1 MKILFATI
9 FFFLFSV
16 KGAMAQSDT
25 ESFRLDNAYFLAKA
39 ICSPEKYADNEDKAR
54 QLLGGML
61 WYMSADGS
69 KQLSDVK
76 LDIQNYYTGL
86 KTHFDK
92 LVSPLQKEEQLLTL
106 PYAVL
111 ENCIRSKIKQT
122 DPNWDTL
129 MKFLGNRRE
138 YDTLL
143 KVEAENKKDVSKSRE
158 LRNYFNGLLN
168 AAREELEEY
177 KNEKIIEQKKIEA
190 KIAEI
195 EARKTDSVK
204 YNDRHQKNISA
215 EKNIEVNKR
224 RLEKEIKAAGIFAM
238 IPPECVL
245 TVGLPGLHGA
255 DHFMESKLEEFQK
268 NIRSELVI
276 QQSEFSP
283 LSFKLPSQSDIIDA
297 LAIYLAK
304 RVKQESVMWF
314 FENLQRSAKK
324 HEMVTTFFPETISL
338 LQSKEVYEVPNLG
351 SAWRY
356 ALSKDFVFMPQSLF
370 RSHWL
375 KRRLGKDSTVITE
388 GLNITWSIA
397 RMVEQQYNYNDI
409 ISSLYLQHQEPERSG
424 SLSTNDLISFLY
436 CINTEFIKRDVS
448 MQQWL
453 KYEDLLYLNDDE
465 LTVMISLVDAK
476 YHGFFSKMLN
486 IENGRFELA
495 KQKLNQLRRWM
506 GLVLLKI
513 NQIDKLKGEFKA
525 FKAEAGGNPSKF
537 EYSDYNSWRFMQDLL
552 KTLQLSRG
560 ESSYTGLFKK
570 QEPLI
575 EKTLSAM
582 VDVQE
587 VYSLLQKKNFAGAMD
602 IVLHI
607 VDDLMKKDM
616 YTINISEL
624 KARISDFK
632 ISSDLTMERLE
643 QLGAQYATSTSVG
656 EKKRMVKNEET
667 VTFPDSSY
675 LAFLWKRNDLK
686 AIKIVR
692 GIAGF
697 LNDVAQADNSKT
709 LSRVV
714 ESYALPVNSYKKKR
728 NSWKSFD
735 LAAYVGVYAGYEASA
750 TITKGKKH
758 SGAVY
763 GLSAPIGLSFSST
776 LGSKKISYSEN
787 DLENPDLVK
796 VGRNNLWKR
805 SGTTITIFASVIDIG
820 AVVSYRFNNQDTVLP
835 QKVKWAQ
842 VISPGLHLNVGI
854 KGTPLVFSAGV
865 QYTPQLRSFKQDE
878 LQRNVVRVYGGIFFD
893 LPLFNFWT
901 KSEMVKR
908 K

>member
-1 MKILFATI
+1 MKILFVTAFI
-9 FFFLFSV
+9 FLFSFT
-16 KGAMAQSDT
+16 GAKAQSDT

-39 ICSPEKYADNEDKAR
+39 ICNPEKYASNEDKAR
-54 QLLGGML
+54 KLLGGML
-61 WYMSADGS
+61 WYMSADGN
-69 KQLSDVK
+69 KQLSEVK
-76 LDIQNYYTGL
+76 SDIQNYYTGL

-92 LVSPLQKEEQLLTL
+92 LVSPLQKEEQLLTRSFKE
-106 PYAVL
+106 L
-111 ENCIRSKIKQT
+111 ESCIFLKVRQT

-129 MKFLGNRRE
+129 KDFLDKRKQ
-138 YDTLL
+138 YDSIL
-143 KVEAENKKDVSKSRE
+143 KVEEENKKDVSKSRE
-158 LRNYFNGLLN
+158 LRNYFNGLLT
-168 AAREELEEY
+168 AAREELEAY
-177 KNEKIIEQKKIEA
+177 KTAKVNESGKLEA

-195 EARKTDSVK
+195 EARKADSVK

-224 RLEKEIKAAGIFAM
+224 RLEKEIKASGIFAI
-238 IPPECVL
+238 IPPECIL
-245 TVGLPGLHGA
+245 TGGLPGMNGTEL
-255 DHFMESKLEEFQK
+255 FMESKLEEFQK
-268 NIRSELVI
+268 TIRNQLVI
-276 QQSEFSP
+276 QQSDLSP

-324 HEMVTTFFPETISL
+324 YELVTTFFPETISL
-338 LQSKEVYEVPNLG
+338 LQTKEVYEVPNLG

-370 RSHWL
+370 KSQWL
-375 KRRLGKDSTVITE
+375 KKRLGKDSTVITE
-388 GLNITWSIA
+388 GLDITWSIA

-409 ISSLYLQHQEPERSG
+409 ISSLYLQRQVPENSG
-424 SLSTNDLISFLY
+424 LLSINDFISLLY
-436 CINTEFIKRDVS
+436 CINTEFIKRDKNI
-448 MQQWL
+448 QQWL

-465 LTVMISLVDAK
+465 LMVMISLVDAK

-486 IENGRFELA
+486 IENGKFELA
-495 KQKLNQLRRWM
+495 KQKLSQLRRWM

-513 NQIDKLKGEFKA
+513 NQIDKLRGEFRA
-525 FKAEAGGNPSKF
+525 FKSEPGNDPSKF

-552 KTLQLSRG
+552 KTLQMSRG
-560 ESSYTGLFKK
+560 ENRYAGLFKEQK
-570 QEPLI
+570 PLI

-582 VDVQE
+582 VNVQE

-602 IVLHI
+602 IVLNI
-607 VDDLMKKDM
+607 VEDLMKKNI
-616 YTINISEL
+616 YTISITEL
-624 KARISDFK
+624 KEKISDFK
-632 ISSDLTMERLE
+632 ISADLTRERLE
-643 QLGAQYATSTSVG
+643 QLGAQYTRSASGG
-656 EKKRMVKNEET
+656 EMKKVVKNDET
-667 VTFPDSSY
+667 ISFPDSSY

-692 GIAGF
+692 SIAGF

-735 LAAYVGVYAGYEASA
+735 LAAYVGVYAGHEASA
-750 TITKGKKH
+750 TVTKGKKH

-805 SGTTITIFASVIDIG
+805 SGATFTIFASIIDIG

-835 QKVKWAQ
+835 QKVKWVQ

-878 LQRNVVRVYGGIFFD
+878 LQRNVVRVYGGILFD

-901 KSEMVKR
+901 RSEMVKR